1 MIKGFAA
8 KMKEFAARQ
17 QEKPQEEKEL
27 LEKLLQEGKW
37 YLEDV
42 MNHHE
47 PVPFTAYL
55 FVVAVHDGWNYFH
68 VLYLLAN
75 DGKIGSVHGPW
86 LLAEK
91 EESYYN
97 DKIRA
102 GIVCEVN
109 MK

>member
-27 LEKLLQEGKW
+27 LEKLLQEGEW
-37 YLEDV
+37 YLESV
-42 MNHHE
+42 MNHYD

-55 FVVAVHDGWNYFH
+55 FVAVHNGWNYFH

-86 LLAEK
+86 LVEREGELYHH
-91 EESYYN
+91 SR
-97 DKIRA
+97 IQQ